1 MIFFY
6 LLSIKYCKTICAM
19 RFTDK
24 GIIKNLNDANYFQRF
39 TGLQAKFFYKD
50 SNLPTALT

>member
-1 MIFFY
+1 
-6 LLSIKYCKTICAM
+6 M